1 MELQS
6 SLEQLDLNK
15 NEAKV
20 YLELLKLGLTNAGP
34 LVSATRLHRQLVY
47 EALDRLIEK
56 KLASILIKNNR
67 KHFQAASPNV
77 ILKLIQD
84 KEARAREILPE
95 LLKLRTQADDQIEIR
110 TLYGQKGFI
119 ENLRT
124 IIRSASTDDGIMR
137 IIGGAP
143 DTKFYEVLG
152 EMYPTYVKLLE
163 DNKVKK
169 YLISP
174 EEYSKEF
181 KRKFAL
187 EEGNIL
193 KTLNKGMSSPTYTR
207 ITKDMVSIEIY
218 AGEVVI
224 VQIFNKAI
232 AKSYREN
239 FDLLWEQAEL
249 FKPNY

>member
-6 SLEQLDLNK
+6 ALEQLDLNK

-34 LVSATRLHRQLVY
+34 IVSNTHLHRQLVY
-47 EALDRLIEK
+47 EALDRLVEK

-67 KHFQAASPNV
+67 KNFQAASPNV
-77 ILKLIQD
+77 ILKLIQE

-119 ENLRT
+119 ENLKT
-124 IIRSASTDDGIMR
+124 IIDSAAADDGVMR

-152 EMYPTYVKLLE
+152 DLYPTYVKLLE
-163 DNKVKK
+163 NNKVKK

-193 KTLNKGMSSPTYTR
+193 KTLSKGISSPTYTR

-218 AGEVVI
+218 ATDVVI

-232 AKSYREN
+232 AKGYREN

>member
-1 MELQS
+1 MDLQLA
-6 SLEQLDLNK
+6 LEQLDLNK

-34 LVSATRLHRQLVY
+34 IVTGTHLHRQLVY
-47 EALDRLIEK
+47 EALDRLEEK
-56 KLASILIKNNR
+56 KLVSTLIKNSR
-67 KHFQAASPNV
+67 KHFQAASPNLL
-77 ILKLIQD
+77 LKIVQE
-84 KEARAREILPE
+84 KEKQAREILPA
-95 LLKLRTQADDQIEIR
+95 LLKLHTQADDQIEIR
-110 TLYGQKGFI
+110 TLYGQKGFL
-119 ENLRT
+119 ENLKT
-124 IIRSASTDDGIMR
+124 VIESAASDDGVMR

-152 EMYPTYVKLLE
+152 DSYSTYLKLLE
-163 DNKVKK
+163 NSKVKK

-193 KTLNKGMSSPTYTR
+193 KTLSKGISSPTYTR

-218 AGEVVI
+218 AADIVI

-232 AKSYREN
+232 AKGYREN
-239 FDLLWEQAEL
+239 FDLLWKQAEL

>member
-6 SLEQLDLNK
+6 ALEQLDLNK

-34 LVSATRLHRQLVY
+34 IVTNTRLHRQLVY
-47 EALDRLIEK
+47 EALDRLVEK
-56 KLASILIKNNR
+56 KLASVLIKNNR
-67 KHFQAASPNV
+67 KHFQAASPNM
-77 ILKLIQD
+77 ILKLIQE
-84 KEARAREILPE
+84 KETKAREILPE

-110 TLYGQKGFI
+110 TLYGQKGFL
-119 ENLRT
+119 ENLK
-124 IIRSASTDDGIMR
+124 IIIESAAADDGIMR

-152 EMYPTYVKLLE
+152 DSYVEYVKLLE

-174 EEYSKEF
+174 EEYSKDF

-193 KTLNKGMSSPTYTR
+193 KTLSKGISSPTYTR
-207 ITKDMVSIEIY
+207 ITKNMVSIEIY
-218 AGEVVI
+218 ASDIVI
-224 VQIFNKAI
+224 VQMFNKAI
-232 AKSYREN
+232 AKGYREN